1 MIGGEYRSDC
11 DCDFS
16 IKCFFL
22 CIGFSLER
30 DLNLGITIVDP
41 LHSKVGTYYATSC
54 INTSQQ
60 QITFCAVEFLQEFCS
75 PDKSHKIKSVS
86 ICESCCNMLP
96 LWCIS
101 ATCHPVCADH
111 NSHPHYISS
120 ITGQFQKITILYH
133 GPLFKFQGQWGTL
146 WTGNWKAWGDTL
158 YLWLEFQ
165 SHGGF

>member
-1 MIGGEYRSDC
+1 MNTEVIVTVIFQSNV
-11 DCDFS
+11 
-16 IKCFFL
+16 FFL

-60 QITFCAVEFLQEFCS
+60 QITFYAVEFLQEFCS
-75 PDKSHKIKSVS
+75 PDKSHKINSVS